1 MQKVR
6 DKFIKSRSI
15 RLSTRNIQVEY
26 ILTQTQTDQI
36 DTRAKSQ
43 NTESKKNEIEKAQT
57 DEIDTRTI

>member
-43 NTESKKNEIEKAQT
+43 NTESKKNEIVKAQT

>member
-15 RLSTRNIQVEY
+15 WLHTRNIQVEY

-36 DTRAKSQ
+36 DTRAKTQ
-43 NTESKKNEIEKAQT
+43 KVKKK
-57 DEIDTRTI
+57 TR